1 MTDME
6 LAISRGIEIWA
17 RNYTRGLFST
27 SDLMT
32 DIMFEVN
39 KIKPVWKNPEE
50 CWKQIRGDLEFAMS
64 LEDMFAAGFVA
75 AREMKEVK

>member
-1 MTDME
+1 MITMTDME

-50 CWKQIRGDLEFAMS
+50 CH
-64 LEDMFAAGFVA
+64 
-75 AREMKEVK
+75 